1 MSKMFIVLKPMIFY
15 EGYGGFETYDIL
27 RNLAIVRNFKKLIL
41 KA

>member
-1 MSKMFIVLKPMIFY
+1 MIFY